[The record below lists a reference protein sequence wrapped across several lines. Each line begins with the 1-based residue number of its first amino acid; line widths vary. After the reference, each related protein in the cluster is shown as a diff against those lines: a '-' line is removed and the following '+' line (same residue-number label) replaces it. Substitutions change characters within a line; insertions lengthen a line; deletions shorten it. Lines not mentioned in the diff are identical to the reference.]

1 MKKKK
6 IALAAISAVGAA
18 SAQVS
23 ITGTV
28 AYGWSSSTNSDGVT
42 SSGLGQDTGYL
53 KFAASE
59 DLGNGMKAAGSL
71 TINTN
76 NHGAGATADDQAISL
91 STPVATIALG
101 QNKSAEW
108 TSAAAGSGALI
119 GLDSAFSATNNSK
132 VAGARAPR
140 DYISVSVPLATGL
153 TSAFGYQEPVDS
165 TSVAV
170 QGLGA
175 GTSGTTRQGLYFV
188 GVGYTAGPATLS
200 AQYLSWTNA
209 GSTDATSNDTTRLG
223 AKVNLGVAT
232 VGGGLQIGKQ
242 AGGGTNTTA
251 SVAVTGS
258 LSDAI
263 SLNGLYT
270 TNNQSGSLLTSGRK
284 SGFSIGGAYS
294 FSKRTS
300 LNLGIANWTGGG
312 ATQAFDANASSAYE
326 IMLEHN
332 F

>member
-1 MKKKK
+1 MKKTM
-6 IALAAISAVGAA
+6 IALAAAAAFGGAF
-18 SAQVS
+18 AQAT
-23 ITGTV
+23 ITGTI
-28 AYGWSSSTNSDGVT
+28 AYGWSSATNSDGVT

-53 KFAASE
+53 KFAAGE
-59 DLGNGMKAAGSL
+59 DLGNGMKVSGSL

-76 NHGAGATADDQAISL
+76 NYGAGATADDQVISL
-91 STPVATIALG
+91 STPVATLSIG

-108 TSAAAGSGALI
+108 TSAAAGSGALL
-119 GLDSAFSATNNSK
+119 GLDSAWSATNNSK
-132 VAGARAPR
+132 VAGSRFQR
-140 DYISVSVPLATGL
+140 DYISISIPLATGL
-153 TSAFGYQEPVDS
+153 NGAFGYQEPVDS
-165 TSVAV
+165 TTVAV

-175 GTSGTTRQGLYFV
+175 GSSGTTRQGLYFV
-188 GVGYTAGPATLS
+188 GVGYTAGPATVS

-251 SVAVTGS
+251 SLAVTGS

-284 SGFSIGGAYS
+284 SGYSIGGAYN

-300 LNLGIANWTGGG
+300 LNIGIASWTGGG
-312 ATQAFDANASSAYE
+312 ATQAFDTNASSAYE
-326 IMLEHN
+326 VMLAHN